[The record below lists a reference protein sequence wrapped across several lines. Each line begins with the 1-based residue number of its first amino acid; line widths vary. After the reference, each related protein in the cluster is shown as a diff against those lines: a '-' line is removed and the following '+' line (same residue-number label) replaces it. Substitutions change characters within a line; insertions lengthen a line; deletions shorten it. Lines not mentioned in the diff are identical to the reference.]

1 MVKAL
6 HLFNPAP
13 GCMMFRWL
21 RRATA
26 AIAVAVCCLFSA
38 GSNSQLATTVP
49 PELVIQTGHSSRVN
63 CAVFAPNGRWL
74 ATGAA
79 DNSIRLWDT
88 ESGLELRALHGHSNW
103 IRSLAVSHTGELLA
117 SGSNDRTIKIWNVTG
132 GGREPLTLTGHT
144 APVESLLFMPDD
156 KFIVSGGGDRTV
168 RIWNASSGQL
178 TQTLSNLTAVVAL
191 AVSPDGRYLA

>member
-6 HLFNPAP
+6 HPFNPAL

-26 AIAVAVCCLFSA
+26 AITVAVCCVFSA
-38 GSNSQLATTVP
+38 GSNSQLAPTIP

-63 CAVFAPNGRWL
+63 CAGFAPNGRWL

-88 ESGLELRALHGHSNW
+88 ESGLELRALHGHSSW
-103 IRSLAVSHTGELLA
+103 IRSLAVSRNGELLA
-117 SGSNDRTIKIWNVTG
+117 SGSNDRTIKLWNVT
-132 GGREPLTLTGHT
+132 T
-144 APVESLLFMPDD
+144 
-156 KFIVSGGGDRTV
+156 
-168 RIWNASSGQL
+168 
-178 TQTLSNLTAVVAL
+178 
-191 AVSPDGRYLA
+191 